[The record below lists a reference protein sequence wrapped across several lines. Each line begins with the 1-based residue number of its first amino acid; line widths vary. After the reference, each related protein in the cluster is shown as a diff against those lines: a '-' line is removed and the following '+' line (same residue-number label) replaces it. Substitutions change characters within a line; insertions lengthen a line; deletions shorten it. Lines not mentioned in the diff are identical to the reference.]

1 MSGVKNPCSDA
12 DPISSEIREEL
23 GNLYKEQLETNATA
37 KISDKDIQKVMNNY
51 FGGCTIAGYFTVDP
65 FLALIY
71 PLLKQLQAPAAAAT
85 NKIHSIMDSEAE
97 NIINSTML
105 KKFPQFNTKYNDMVR
120 KVLEK
125 HRKQLQNFLNV
136 LLECELTYLHTN
148 DAKYLAGDF
157 PLTQK
162 ERQKKLKDPGVFE
175 LRKRVDS
182 YFHLV
187 VRNLRDLVPKQIINF
202 LLIKCQK
209 QL

>member
-1 MSGVKNPCSDA
+1 M
-12 DPISSEIREEL
+12 
-23 GNLYKEQLETNATA
+23 ETNATA
-37 KISDKDIQKVMNNY
+37 KISDKDIQKAMNNY

-125 HRKQLQNFLNV
+125 HRK
-136 LLECELTYLHTN
+136 
-148 DAKYLAGDF
+148 
-157 PLTQK
+157 
-162 ERQKKLKDPGVFE
+162 
-175 LRKRVDS
+175 
-182 YFHLV
+182 
-187 VRNLRDLVPKQIINF
+187 
-202 LLIKCQK
+202 
-209 QL
+209 